1 MITVKDKETWNRILN
16 KLNIND
22 IFFYY
27 EYFEIYKTNY
37 NVDLEAVY
45 WEDENVI
52 IFFPHLVRNIKN
64 IPLFK
69 ELKEDYYDL
78 TTPYGYGG
86 PVVKIKV
93 DKENK
98 IKESIKKFKLEYYKY
113 ALSRNYVCEFIRF
126 HPILENHKYFCEIFN
141 VEYINDI
148 VYIDLTQS
156 LDEIWKNMNNLTK
169 RSIKKSQKFCPI
181 VQIVT
186 SPEDIHIKDFLN
198 LYYKTMDRHGAEKKY
213 YFGKQFILDH
223 LRKLGGIFI
232 LVKDIKNITAS
243 IALFVG
249 SKENL
254 YYHLG
259 ATNYEIAKKYKIS
272 PLRLVLWVAIKYAKE
287 KNFRHLILG
296 GGRISNDSLFKFKL
310 GFSKKTKPFYI
321 GEIVFNKKVYETLSN
336 LAKINK
342 EEKFFPAY
350 RKNFDETI
358 V

>member
-22 IFFYY
+22 IFFSY

-86 PVVKIKV
+86 PVVKIKI

-98 IKESIKKFKLEYYKY
+98 IKESIRKFKLEYYKY
-113 ALSRNYVCEFIRF
+113 ALIRNYVCEFIRF

-148 VYIDLTQS
+148 VYINLSQN
-156 LDEIWKNMNNLTK
+156 LDEIWK
-169 RSIKKSQKFCPI
+169 SIKYGQRYNIRKTIKENCKIEVIDNPKEIYIDIFLYFYNNMLKRNKS
-181 VQIVT
+181 
-186 SPEDIHIKDFLN
+186 S
-198 LYYKTMDRHGAEKKY
+198 KKY
-213 YFGKQFILDH
+213 YFSRKFIEDH
-223 LRKLGGIFI
+223 FKNLNTVLFLAKINKNYIGAAIFLI
-232 LVKDIKNITAS
+232 SKDTM
-243 IALFVG
+243 
-249 SKENL
+249 
-254 YYHLG
+254 YYHLSG
-259 ATNYEIAKKYKIS
+259 NLKIKGIYS
-272 PLRLVLWVAIKYAKE
+272 NDLIIWEAIKYAKSR
-287 KNFRHLILG
+287 NFKFLFLG
-296 GGRISNDSLFKFKL
+296 GGRGNNDSLFKYKL
-310 GFSKKTKPFYI
+310 SFSQNIKPFYVGKI
-321 GEIVFNKKVYETLSN
+321 IFNDKLYNNLTN
-336 LAKINK
+336 LAKVSK